1 MTAPQ
6 GGPAPGE
13 SAAPAHTGELRH
25 HRLRFPISADQARTL
40 RAGELVTIDGEI
52 VVTAG
57 LPTHQRLMG
66 CIEGAEPLPMDLQ
79 GAAMFHL
86 GSYSREVAGRFEVL
100 YINPTTS
107 TRFNPYMP
115 RLVRHFGWHAVGG
128 KGGLDDASTAA
139 LQEVGGV
146 YLSFLGG
153 GCTLLSQAIR
163 EVLEVGWSDM
173 LTHYRLVRL
182 RVEGLGPVTVGI
194 DAHGR
199 SLYAEE
205 QRAAQDLLPEL
216 MRGLDAERLRLSSPT
231 SG

>member
-1 MTAPQ
+1 M
-6 GGPAPGE
+6 
-13 SAAPAHTGELRH
+13 SAHADTGIRT
-25 HRLRFPISADQARTL
+25 HRLDFPLSEADARSL
-40 RAGELVTIDGEI
+40 RAGDQVLIDGEI

-57 LPTHQRLMG
+57 LPTHQRLVG
-66 CIEGAEPLPMDLQ
+66 CLDGKEPLPMDLQ
-79 GAAMFHL
+79 GASVFHL
-86 GSYSREVAGRFEVL
+86 GSYSREVDGRFEVL

-115 RLVRHFGWHAVGG
+115 RLVESLQWHAVGG
-128 KGGLDDASTAA
+128 KGGLDSACTQA
-139 LQEVGGV
+139 LARTGSV

-153 GCTLLSQAIR
+153 GCTLLSQAVK

-199 SLYAEE
+199 SLYDEE
-205 QRAAQDLLPEL
+205 QAAAQARREVIL
-216 MRGLDAERLRLSSPT
+216 ARLQAAREDMQAP
-231 SG
+231 